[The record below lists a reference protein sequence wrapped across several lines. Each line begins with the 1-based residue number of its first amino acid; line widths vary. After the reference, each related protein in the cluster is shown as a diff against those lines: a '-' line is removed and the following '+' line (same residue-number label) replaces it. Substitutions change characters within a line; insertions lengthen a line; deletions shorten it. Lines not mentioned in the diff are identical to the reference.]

1 MDPDEEV
8 NAMPREP
15 EPKRSLALRVEFSLL
30 LTAWILSLVWMIANV
45 VHWLN

>member
-1 MDPDEEV
+1 MS
-8 NAMPREP
+8 REP
-15 EPKRSLALRVEFSLL
+15 EPKKSFALRVEFCLL